1 MMKHFRLT
9 AALACVLAAGGCAT
23 DGPATNGASVRTMVA
38 RQIAEPNGGP
48 NGEPTPQR
56 APATIDG
63 AAAVDIVKNYNG
75 SYANPQPQAA
85 GSAFGY

>member
-1 MMKHFRLT
+1 MMKHLRLT
-9 AALACVLAAGGCAT
+9 AALACLLAAGGCAT

-38 RQIAEPNGGP
+38 RQIAEPSP
-48 NGEPTPQR
+48 SR

>member
-1 MMKHFRLT
+1 MNHFRLIPLLGCL
-9 AALACVLAAGGCAT
+9 LATGGCAT

-38 RQIAEPNGGP
+38 RQIADPS
-48 NGEPTPQR
+48 PQR

-75 SYANPQPQAA
+75 SYATPQPQVA
-85 GSAFGY
+85 GSAFGR